1 MVLMTLEGIGI
12 TFGDTA
18 ILQNVTQGI
27 DEYDRIGVIGINGTG
42 KSTLLAIVAGAL
54 EADEGQI
61 KGRSYGETGSRS
73 RIFRR
78 IRFLTPSGAS
88 WRMWSAI

>member
-27 DEYDRIGVIGINGTG
+27 DEYDRMT
-42 KSTLLAIVAGAL
+42 
-54 EADEGQI
+54 
-61 KGRSYGETGSRS
+61 
-73 RIFRR
+73 
-78 IRFLTPSGAS
+78 AS
-88 WRMWSAI
+88 A